1 MWCDMAGSKLASSS
15 MKNTTKKATG
25 TLASTTK
32 QTIYR
37 EDRGS
42 SNLEGRIN
50 NSMRLF
56 GIPHQFTAE
65 NDPRIGSGTNL
76 GRCFAERIIMEAPI
90 IALKPG
96 KPKFLPGM
104 SDSEKANFLSRIQTA
119 IGSNSSVE
127 SES

>member
-1 MWCDMAGSKLASSS
+1 MPS
-15 MKNTTKKATG
+15 TKKGKSKNDKLSLVSNGVG
-25 TLASTTK
+25 TNVK
-32 QTIYR
+32 QTFYR
-37 EDRGS
+37 EGTS
-42 SNLEGRIN
+42 TASLENSIN

-65 NDPRIGSGTNL
+65 NDPRIGGTTNL

-104 SDSEKANFLSRIQTA
+104 SESEKANFLSRVQSA
-119 IGSNSSVE
+119 IGEIGRASCRERV
-127 SES
+127 